1 MFVHGIMYMY
11 VSNFLIGSDISAKF
25 GSKQH
30 AIFQVEV
37 LLKWEWVWQQP
48 AHKGLKKSK
57 FVWKQIILLLY
68 LAPLAK
74 LSSTGKY
81 TY

>member
-37 LLKWEWVWQQP
+37 LLK
-48 AHKGLKKSK
+48 
-57 FVWKQIILLLY
+57 
-68 LAPLAK
+68 
-74 LSSTGKY
+74 
-81 TY
+81 